1 MQKIN
6 NQFPFP
12 EMNTIFK
19 IIFFLLLSV
28 HCKTGIA
35 QLKDGLKLYSEKQV
49 NFNHPDGTYTNKML
63 QDDFGNGNYPVHRGF
78 ASIENGTYK
87 ITFKKGEK
95 VSNTGAAVQL
105 NIQPEKQYTLQYRI
119 KYDTN
124 FQQGLHGKQF
134 GFVIGV
140 GYDGGRGEEARTNGN
155 GGSVRLQFD
164 AHDSTVSNQL
174 YVYHSNMKGKYGEN
188 PGNQKFN
195 FKKGEWNTIRM
206 TVTMQSSSNTA
217 DGKIEVWCNGIKK
230 IQIDSMLFVRDE
242 PSRMITKLSFESFP
256 GGGGAIPAYDN
267 YVYVDDLEWYVGVK
281 Q

>member
-1 MQKIN
+1 
-6 NQFPFP
+6 
-12 EMNTIFK
+12 MNIILK
-19 IIFFLLLSV
+19 IILFILFSMHGKLV
-28 HCKTGIA
+28 IA
-35 QLKDGLKLYSEKQV
+35 QKQEGPKLYAKKQV
-49 NFNHPDGTYTNKML
+49 NFNHPDATYTNDML
-63 QDDFGNGNYPVHRGF
+63 KDDFGNGAYPAGRNF
-78 ASIENGTYK
+78 CAIENGTYK

-95 VSNTGAAVQL
+95 VNNTGAAVQL
-105 NIQPEKQYTLQYRI
+105 KIQPAKQYTLQYRI
-119 KYDTN
+119 MYDAD

-164 AHDSTVSNQL
+164 AHDSTISNQL

-206 TVTMQSSSNTA
+206 TVTMQSSSNIA

-230 IQIDSMLFVRDE
+230 IQVDSMLFVRDE

-256 GGGGAIPAYDN
+256 GGGGEFPAYDN
-267 YVYVDDLEWYVGVK
+267 YVYVDDLEWYEGVK

>member
-1 MQKIN
+1 
-6 NQFPFP
+6 
-12 EMNTIFK
+12 MNAILK
-19 IIFFLLLSV
+19 IIFFFGLLLHS
-28 HCKTGIA
+28 KFMIA
-35 QLKDGLKLYSEKQV
+35 QKQEEPKLYAKKQV
-49 NFNHPDGTYTNKML
+49 NFNHPDATYTNNML
-63 QDDFGNGNYPVHRGF
+63 QNDFGNGAYPAGRNF
-78 ASIENGTYK
+78 CTIDNGTYK

-95 VSNTGAAVQL
+95 VNNTGAAVQL
-105 NIQPEKQYTLQYRI
+105 KIQPAKQYTLQYRI
-119 KYDTN
+119 RYDTN

-164 AHDSTVSNQL
+164 ANDTTILNQL
-174 YVYHSNMKGKYGEN
+174 YVYYAGMKGKYGEN
-188 PGNQKFN
+188 PSNQKFT

-217 DGKIEVWCNGIKK
+217 DGKIEVWCNGVKK

-267 YVYVDDLEWYVGVK
+267 YVYVDDLEWYVGIK

>member
-1 MQKIN
+1 MKIGL
-6 NQFPFP
+6 
-12 EMNTIFK
+12 IK
-19 IIFFLLLSV
+19 IVFFLIY
-28 HCKTGIA
+28 CCINK
-35 QLKDGLKLYSEKQV
+35 YSFGQKPNEFNIYSKRII
-49 NFNHPDGTYTNKML
+49 NFNLPNGSYSNELLTN
-63 QDDFGNGNYPVHRGF
+63 DFGNGRYPINRGF

-95 VSNTGAAVQL
+95 VNNTGAAVQL
-105 NIQPEKQYTLQYRI
+105 KIQPEKQYTLQYRI
-119 KYDTN
+119 KYDAD

-164 AHDSTVSNQL
+164 AHDSTISNQL
-174 YVYHSNMKGKYGEN
+174 YVYHTDMKGKYGEN
-188 PGNQKFN
+188 PGNQKFT

-206 TVTMQSSSNTA
+206 TVTMQSSSNIA

-230 IQIDSMLFVRDE
+230 IQVDSMLFVRDE

-256 GGGGAIPAYDN
+256 GGGGAVPLYDN
-267 YVYVDDLEWYVGVK
+267 YVYVDELEWYVGVK
-281 Q
+281 K